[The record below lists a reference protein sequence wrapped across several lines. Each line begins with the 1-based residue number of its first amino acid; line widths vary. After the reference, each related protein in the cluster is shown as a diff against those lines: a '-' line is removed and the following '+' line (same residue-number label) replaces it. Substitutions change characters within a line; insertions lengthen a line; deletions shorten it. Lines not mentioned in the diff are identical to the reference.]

1 MKHYKIALLH
11 YSLVPYGMNIE
22 LTTRS
27 RFLLHTRDRSNT
39 FKLGMGLHNKK
50 GE

>member
-11 YSLVPYGMNIE
+11 YSLAPYGMNIE
-22 LTTRS
+22 WTKRS
-27 RFLLHTRDRSNT
+27 LFLLHTADRSNA

-50 GE
+50 GG